1 MFEDGKSLWKSLAA
15 VRLTSVSSTLPAL
28 SVLLQGRNLRG
39 SLPFLPEELSPK
51 FVPSTFVR
59 KELAAR
65 QSQTAF
71 SQPHSPSTRT
81 STLLVGQR
89 VRAFVKSRWLHGVI
103 HSVWPEPQ
111 SCIVRLDDGR
121 LFRRTRWAINIDHGH
136 VSFPMWLAQPASC
149 PVMSSCSLSFH
160 SYPIMSWII
169 LLLLLMCVK
178 EARCCSVWC
187 T

>member
-59 KELAAR
+59 TELAAR
-65 QSQTAF
+65 QSQTEF

-103 HSVWPEPQ
+103 HSV
-111 SCIVRLDDGR
+111 
-121 LFRRTRWAINIDHGH
+121 
-136 VSFPMWLAQPASC
+136 
-149 PVMSSCSLSFH
+149 
-160 SYPIMSWII
+160 
-169 LLLLLMCVK
+169 
-178 EARCCSVWC
+178 
-187 T
+187 